1 MVPAYAPQAKCQQSI
16 SGGPSILV
24 VTSRVGKVG
33 LSLPLSFFW
42 TLFENTQYSQIAELV
57 AEGIDVHPV
66 DVLPHN
72 FCCPLLSCFGEVLA
86 LHLLQD
92 LQGAGKAQDPE
103 KGTVT
108 GSDLKSQPCRS
119 ASTWELR
126 NYRWV
131 KIDLHRSLGKVA
143 ATATG
148 SKKGEAPRKE
158 GLVYPYRPYPS
169 YPTAT
174 PTVSA
179 GKRQRSRQH
188 SSRFHQSGP

>member
-1 MVPAYAPQAKCQQSI
+1 MPTVHIWGSVH
-16 SGGPSILV
+16 SGSDLACRQGWAFSPSV
-24 VTSRVGKVG
+24 
-33 LSLPLSFFW
+33 FFW

-72 FCCPLLSCFGEVLA
+72 FCCPLLSCFGEVVA

-92 LQGAGKAQDPE
+92 LQGAGKAQDPQ
-103 KGTVT
+103 KGAVT

-119 ASTWELR
+119 ASIWELR

-131 KIDLHRSLGKVA
+131 KIDLHWSVGKVA

-148 SKKGEAPRKE
+148 SKKGGA
-158 GLVYPYRPYPS
+158 GLPISPIPIIS
-169 YPTAT
+169 NCN
-174 PTVSA
+174 SN
-179 GKRQRSRQH
+179 S
-188 SSRFHQSGP
+188 